1 MSRFKKLLSWGCQSP
16 PLHRHLWFASTPSVS
31 CIPKNTQSTFGTRL
45 LHLTLVPPL
54 PFLPASTVYSAH
66 QTTGLLHP
74 AADHGV
80 RHVSGPL
87 IRSPLSPTLHIRRP
101 VFSTKT
107 QPRSLERARRQTP
120 AAPPRLST
128 NRPGADPLSTVQPE
142 SCPAFMSPGDLSIPK
157 DVPADPC
164 DHTGDFHSLW
174 RLYPSK
180 LSPRHQPYPVTAVSR
195 VHRRPLPPRR
205 SHSRFLIPLTPSE
218 KGMIMDIHRLRVD
231 LEVLLQCRVRCTK
244 PALPPTPYPLLPWAY
259 QSSSVPFSRTPSPE
273 PKLEL

>member
-1 MSRFKKLLSWGCQSP
+1 
-16 PLHRHLWFASTPSVS
+16 VS

-54 PFLPASTVYSAH
+54 PFLPASAVYSAH

-101 VFSTKT
+101 AFSTKT

-120 AAPPRLST
+120 TAPLRLST
-128 NRPGADPLSTVQPE
+128 NRRCADPLSTVQPE

-157 DVPADPC
+157 DFPADPC

-180 LSPRHQPYPVTAVSR
+180 LFPRHQPYPVTAVSR

-205 SHSRFLIPLTPSE
+205 SHSRLPIPAHPLRKGHDHGFPPPACRPRGFTPMSSPLHQASVAADSVPVASM
-218 KGMIMDIHRLRVD
+218 GLSI
-231 LEVLLQCRVRCTK
+231 LLS
-244 PALPPTPYPLLPWAY
+244 ALLPD
-259 QSSSVPFSRTPSPE
+259 SVPRTEARALMPSPISSPNPTLRASHPPE
-273 PKLEL
+273 G